1 MTNEEISTMMSIQKI
16 KATGFFLLFAVTCL
30 AQEEINLYPGAVPN
44 AKNTPNEEVKTASHV
59 VSKVSQPTLS
69 VFLPAKEKA
78 TGAAV
83 IICPGGG
90 YGVLVIKREGYDVA
104 EAFTKQGIAAF
115 ILKYRLP
122 SEKTMIDPSIG
133 PLQDAQQAI
142 KTIRQRAKEW
152 NVDPQKIG
160 IMGFSAG
167 GHLAATAGTHFEKLV
182 LPATDGISV
191 RPDFM
196 ILVYPVI
203 SFMDGIGH
211 KGSGAN
217 LLGKTASAEQIKL
230 YSNEQQV
237 TTTTP
242 PAFITHAGDDTVV
255 PVKNSLIFYEAL
267 QNHKIPSELH
277 IYSKGEHGYLKVPA
291 FDEWFGR
298 CLHWMA
304 TAGFVK

>member
-1 MTNEEISTMMSIQKI
+1 MKNKEISIMTSIQKI
-16 KATGFFLLFAVTCL
+16 KVSALFLFLSFPCL
-30 AQEEINLYPGAVPN
+30 AQEEINLYPGNVPN
-44 AKNTPNEEVKTASHV
+44 AKETPNEEVKTASHV

-69 VFLPAKEKA
+69 VFLPPKEKA

-115 ILKYRLP
+115 VLKYRLP
-122 SEKTMIDPSIG
+122 SEKTMMDPSIG

-142 KTIRQRAKEW
+142 RTIRQRAKEW
-152 NVDPQKIG
+152 DIDPQKIG

-167 GHLAATAGTHFEKLV
+167 GHLAATAGTHFAQSV
-182 LPATDGISV
+182 LPAPDGISV

-203 SFMDGIGH
+203 SFMEGIGH

-217 LLGKTASAEQIKL
+217 LLGKSASAEQIKL
-230 YSNEQQV
+230 YSNELQV
-237 TTTTP
+237 TASTP

-255 PVKNSLIFYEAL
+255 PVSNSLLFYEAL
-267 QNHKIPSELH
+267 KKNNIPSELH